1 MLELLLENMPLAM
14 TAAGLVLMALEA
26 LSPGAHLIVIGVA
39 LIGAGVVG
47 LLFPPVA
54 SPFILAALTLG
65 IGLAATYV
73 YREFDFYGGKSAG
86 QTPDSRSLSGKTGYV
101 TKTVSTREGEV
112 KLDNGGFA
120 PYYSARTSSGTIEEG
135 EEIIVLDPGGG
146 NVLTV
151 ESTSGFEADE
161 IDRALARGVVTEELE
176 REMAT
181 EDPDN
186 ADLAGSDTGDTDTES
201 ESESESETQRDDAEP
216 ATETE
221 KQ

>member
-26 LSPGAHLIVIGVA
+26 LSPGAHLIVIGIA
-39 LIGAGVVG
+39 LIGAGIVG
-47 LLFPPVA
+47 LIFPPAA
-54 SPFILAALTLG
+54 SPFILAALTLA
-65 IGLAATYV
+65 IGLAATYI

-101 TKTVSTREGEV
+101 TKTVSTRDGEV

-151 ESTSGFEADE
+151 ASFGGLEEDE
-161 IDRALARGVVTEELE
+161 IDRALARGVAKEELE

-181 EDPDN
+181 EDREH
-186 ADLAGSDTGDTDTES
+186 DTGGTTEADTEP
-201 ESESESETQRDDAEP
+201 EPKRDDAEP